1 MYVGVLR
8 VQPGRALYDATGS
21 KPQAHCVSYA
31 LKYAIQERHIIIIK
45 NVSDRTVPFFVLGRH
60 HN

>member
-31 LKYAIQERHIIIIK
+31 LKYAIQERHIIIIIIIYII
-45 NVSDRTVPFFVLGRH
+45 L
-60 HN
+60 